1 METGEP
7 MAAAPNTL
15 GIIAGSGRLPLAVA
29 EAAQHDGRAV
39 FVLALEGMAVPED
52 VSLFPHG
59 WASLGEIGKAIELLK
74 RAGCSE
80 LTMAGKVPRPEFSK
94 LKLDAR
100 GALALPR
107 VIAAAMKGDDALHR
121 TMMTIFERE
130 GMRVIGP
137 AEAARELLAPQG
149 PLGRLEPSADHD
161 ADILHGIRVVMT
173 LGALDVGQAAVVC
186 QGLVLAV
193 EAAEGTDAMLV
204 RVASLPEALRGT
216 ADDRKGVLVKAS
228 KPNQERRMDLP
239 AIGVRTVELA
249 ALAGLSGIAIEG
261 GGALVVGR
269 NAVAAAADRLGIFI
283 YGFAQEDYP
292 RE

>member
-1 METGEP
+1 MV
-7 MAAAPNTL
+7 AAPNTL

-29 EAAQHDGRAV
+29 EAAQHDGRSV
-39 FVLALEGMAVPED
+39 FVLALEGMAAPED
-52 VSLFPHG
+52 VSPFPHG
-59 WASLGEIGKAIELLK
+59 WASLGEIGKAIKLLK
-74 RAGCSE
+74 NAGCSE
-80 LTMAGKVPRPEFSK
+80 LTMAGKVPRPEFTK

-107 VIAAAMKGDDALHR
+107 VMAAEMRGDDALHR
-121 TMMTIFERE
+121 AMMTIFEGE
-130 GMRVIGP
+130 AMRVIGP
-137 AEAARELLAPQG
+137 AEAARELLAPYG
-149 PLGRLEPSADHD
+149 AIGWFEPSEDQD
-161 ADILHGIRVVMT
+161 ADILHGIRVVLT

-204 RVASLPEALRGT
+204 RVASLPEAMRGT
-216 ADDRKGVLVKAS
+216 AEDRKGVLVKAA
-228 KPNQERRMDLP
+228 KPHQERRMDLP
-239 AIGVRTVELA
+239 AIGIRTVEMA

-261 GGALVVGR
+261 GGALIVGR

-283 YGFAQEDYP
+283 YGFAPEDYP

>member
-1 METGEP
+1 

-29 EAAQHDGRAV
+29 EAAQHDGRPV
-39 FVLALEGMAVPED
+39 FVLALEGMAAPED
-52 VSLFPHG
+52 VSPFPHG
-59 WASLGEIGKAIELLK
+59 WASLGEIGKAIKLLK
-74 RAGCSE
+74 NAGCSE
-80 LTMAGKVPRPEFSK
+80 LTMAGKVPRPEFTK

-107 VIAAAMKGDDALHR
+107 VIAAAMRGDDALHR
-121 TMMTIFERE
+121 AMMTIFERE

-137 AEAARELLAPQG
+137 AEAARELLAPYG
-149 PLGRLEPSADHD
+149 AIGRFEPSEDQD
-161 ADILHGIRVVMT
+161 ADILHGIRVVLT

-193 EAAEGTDAMLV
+193 EAAEGTDAMLL
-204 RVASLPEALRGT
+204 RVASLPEAMRGT
-216 ADDRKGVLVKAS
+216 AEDRKGVLVKAA
-228 KPNQERRMDLP
+228 KPHQERRMDLP
-239 AIGVRTVELA
+239 AIGIRTVEMA

-261 GGALVVGR
+261 GGALIVGR
-269 NAVAAAADRLGIFI
+269 NSVAAAADRLGIFI
-283 YGFAQEDYP
+283 YGFAPEDYP

>member
-1 METGEP
+1 MVPTS
-7 MAAAPNTL
+7 NTL
-15 GIIAGSGRLPLAVA
+15 GIIAGSGKLPLAVA
-29 EAAQHDGRAV
+29 EAAQSDGRTV
-39 FVLALEGMAVPED
+39 FVLALEGMTAPED
-52 VSLFPHG
+52 VSPYPHG
-59 WASLGEIGKAIELLK
+59 WASLGEIGKAIRLLK
-74 RAGCSE
+74 GAGCSE
-80 LTMAGKVPRPEFSK
+80 LTMAGKVPRPEFTK

-121 TMMTIFERE
+121 AMMTIFERE

-137 AEAARELLAPQG
+137 AEAARGLLAPQG
-149 PLGRLEPSADHD
+149 AVGLHEPSEDHD
-161 ADILHGIRVVMT
+161 ADILHGIRVALA

-204 RVASLPEALRGT
+204 RVASLPQALRGT
-216 ADDRKGVLVKAS
+216 ADNRKGVLVKAA
-228 KPNQERRMDLP
+228 KPHQERRIDLP

-249 ALAGLSGIAIEG
+249 ADAGLSGIAVEG
-261 GGALVVGR
+261 GGALIVGR
-269 NAVAAAADRLGIFI
+269 KAVAATADRLGLFV

>member
-1 METGEP
+1 

-29 EAAQHDGRAV
+29 EAAQHDGRSI
-39 FVLALEGMAVPED
+39 FVLALEGMAAPED
-52 VSLFPHG
+52 VSPFPHG
-59 WASLGEIGKAIELLK
+59 WASLGEIGKAIKLLK
-74 RAGCSE
+74 NAGCSE
-80 LTMAGKVPRPEFSK
+80 LTMAGKVPRPEFTK

-121 TMMTIFERE
+121 TMMTIFEKE
-130 GMRVIGP
+130 GMRIIGP
-137 AEAARELLAPQG
+137 AEAARELLAPHG
-149 PLGRLEPSADHD
+149 AIGGVEPSEDHD
-161 ADILHGIRVVMT
+161 ADILHGIRVALA

-193 EAAEGTDAMLV
+193 EAAEGTDAMLM
-204 RVASLPEALRGT
+204 RVASLPQALRGT
-216 ADDRKGVLVKAS
+216 AEDRKGVLVKAA
-228 KPNQERRMDLP
+228 KPHQERRMDLP
-239 AIGVRTVELA
+239 AIGLRTVELA
-249 ALAGLSGIAIEG
+249 ALAGLAGIAVEG
-261 GGALVVGR
+261 DGALIIGR
-269 NAVAAAADRLGIFI
+269 NAVANAADRLGIFV

>member
-1 METGEP
+1 VT
-7 MAAAPNTL
+7 AAPNTL

-29 EAAQHDGRAV
+29 EAAQHDGRSV
-39 FVLALEGMAVPED
+39 FVLALEGMATQED
-52 VSLFPHG
+52 VSPFPHG
-59 WASLGEIGKAIELLK
+59 WASLGEIGKAIKLLK
-74 RAGCSE
+74 GAGCSE
-80 LTMAGKVPRPEFSK
+80 LTMAGKVPRPEFTK

-121 TMMTIFERE
+121 AMMMIFERE

-137 AEAARELLAPQG
+137 AEAVRGLLAPHG
-149 PLGRLEPSADHD
+149 PIGRHEPSEDHD
-161 ADILHGIRVVMT
+161 ADILHGIRVALT

-204 RVASLPEALRGT
+204 RVAGLPEALRGT
-216 ADDRKGVLVKAS
+216 ADNRKGVLVKAA
-228 KPNQERRMDLP
+228 KPHQERRIDLP
-239 AIGVRTVELA
+239 AIGVHTVELA

-269 NAVAAAADRLGIFI
+269 NAVAAAADRLGLFV